1 MKNVLIVGGDFG
13 ETPKKSSIIEKPS
26 KKWEKL
32 WKNQN
37 LFIEEWKKNYEVF

>member
-26 KKWEKL
+26 KK
-32 WKNQN
+32 
-37 LFIEEWKKNYEVF
+37 